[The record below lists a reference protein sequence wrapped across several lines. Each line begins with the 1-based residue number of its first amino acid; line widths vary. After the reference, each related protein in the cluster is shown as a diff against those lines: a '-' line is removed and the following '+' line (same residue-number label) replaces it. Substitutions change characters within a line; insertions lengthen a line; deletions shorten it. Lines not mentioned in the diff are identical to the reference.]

1 MNKTSD
7 ILTKQYIKL
16 CNERDLLTKECDDL
30 PVGSIQQ
37 KKIKNGVYFYRQ
49 YREGTTDRNNQNR
62 EKSLETRQNRD
73 FLGFLMLLLPRII

>member
-37 KKIKNGVYFYRQ
+37 KKIKNGVYFSLISLLQ
-49 YREGTTDRNNQNR
+49 HINTT
-62 EKSLETRQNRD
+62 S
-73 FLGFLMLLLPRII
+73 

>member
-37 KKIKNGVYFYRQ
+37 KKIKNV
-49 YREGTTDRNNQNR
+49 
-62 EKSLETRQNRD
+62 
-73 FLGFLMLLLPRII
+73 